1 MRPGST
7 QFSVPRENFDH
18 FEPEKK
24 TDPARSLIR
33 EVKIPQNLHLP
44 G

>member
-18 FEPEKK
+18 FELEKK
-24 TDPARSLIR
+24 PILQGPLFA
-33 EVKIPQNLHLP
+33 K
-44 G
+44 